1 MIVSAGKAGC
11 FKILGCVR
19 CVRVTD
25 RKHRLVMFH
34 RKRAGRVR
42 EDAGL

>member
-11 FKILGCVR
+11 FKMLGCVR